1 MQVNSPP
8 TVPLPN
14 LAALPAQ
21 PVRQLVQPPA
31 APVITPRA
39 IDSGEQGQKGQTTS
53 SATQKPNVQT
63 RSTASKNT
71 GRGSQ
76 LDVLV

>member
-14 LAALPAQ
+14 LAAVPTQ
-21 PVRQLVQPPA
+21 PVRQLVQPAA

-39 IDSGEQGQKGQTTS
+39 IDSGEQGNKGQTTG

-63 RSTASKNT
+63 RGAPAKAA

>member
-1 MQVNSPP
+1 MQVNTPP

-14 LAALPAQ
+14 LAAMPAQ
-21 PVRQLVQPPA
+21 PVRQLVQPAA

-39 IDSGEQGQKGQTTS
+39 IDSGEQGHKGQTTG

-63 RSTASKNT
+63 RGASGKTT